1 MSSRVQMYLE
11 KHKITSLFEELMNK
25 VIRDSPDN
33 PIIYLIKQL
42 YRKAGLSIPL
52 ELKSNMS
59 LSKTTP
65 DLTIRGQSTEIV
77 SKSTLLTSW
86 AKKSDEFR
94 AVSAP
99 VSKDKSYVRPSQQ
112 KEKPKA
118 SLHPKKPME
127 ANSMDF
133 TEAVKLKTPQDHKEK
148 PGWNGDTKIKSASFN
163 DYSADRKANG
173 SKSAQIQDSRKSWAM
188 IGLNDTAVDSF
199 QDGCYTGPK
208 VTHRIKIKDD
218 DILSEET
225 VMSSRHKYYKEESAT
240 KPPMYTGRIS
250 NKQAIAENH
259 KKNLEKILKENGN
272 RATMSSKAAIGS
284 GYEDADSAVEL
295 LENPADLIS
304 EGVHKL
310 PPVGYKLSKTLRH
323 REEDA
328 QVKLNINLYSG
339 AAPSEIGSAISQFD
353 DFSEYDQESVGR
365 QTTAANQLVRFD
377 DSDDDF
383 DSASQVASSTQKM
396 PNWKSKHFD
405 GETYS
410 LGRTPSPQPP
420 LQENHT
426 FLSKSVT
433 IQEPIR
439 AHSPIT
445 SRLRSSAPPLSN
457 SIPALR
463 TSTNSD
469 NFSINSSL
477 PLQEQDVTNSQNLV
491 DLKTESYGWE
501 FSDDSDGSIVSAH
514 STHQKA
520 KKLPRDRNQ

>member
-1 MSSRVQMYLE
+1 M
-11 KHKITSLFEELMNK
+11 
-25 VIRDSPDN
+25 
-33 PIIYLIKQL
+33 
-42 YRKAGLSIPL
+42 
-52 ELKSNMS
+52 
-59 LSKTTP
+59 
-65 DLTIRGQSTEIV
+65 
-77 SKSTLLTSW
+77 
-86 AKKSDEFR
+86 
-94 AVSAP
+94 
-99 VSKDKSYVRPSQQ
+99 RPSQQ